1 MQLVIHMLKKS
12 PLFVAVLVSD
22 VYSSAELNRN
32 PPDGVSVGLVDDSN
46 IFLWELM
53 VMGPP
58 DTLYE
63 GGFFKAKLEF
73 PRDFPNN
80 PPTMTFTSEM
90 WHPNGISF
98 CFLTSSLLVAF
109 SPSVLFFPFT
119 VYEDGRVCISIL
131 HPPGEDKFNEQ
142 ETAEERWRPVLGV
155 ESIIISVISMLSDPN
170 DESPANL
177 DAAIMWRTNESDFK
191 RRVRQ
196 IVRKSQDEL

>member
-109 SPSVLFFPFT
+109 SPSVLFFSFYS
-119 VYEDGRVCISIL
+119 VRRRSRLYL
-131 HPPGEDKFNEQ
+131 HPTP
-142 ETAEERWRPVLGV
+142 AWRGQV
-155 ESIIISVISMLSDPN
+155 
-170 DESPANL
+170 
-177 DAAIMWRTNESDFK
+177 
-191 RRVRQ
+191 Q
-196 IVRKSQDEL
+196 